1 MPVELVTEIVAEIYP
16 LPPVLHW
23 FRLSET
29 VSPHESLGHCLYLM
43 PEEVENEN
51 SLSCNEEGAVI
62 NIYI

>member
-23 FRLSET
+23 LRLSQT

-43 PEEVENEN
+43 PERLRMKTCSVARRREQ
-51 SLSCNEEGAVI
+51 S
-62 NIYI
+62 